1 MSTPGPLTGRLA
13 LVTGGTRGIGAATT
27 DALAGLGASVVATYR
42 SDEASARAYAERRTH
57 PQGAVDVLAYDTAAG
72 PEDPGSAERL
82 LDQVRRDHGDVDILV
97 ANASAPYPLLPLTD
111 LTAEVLVAKTSTDVS
126 ALHRLVVALA
136 PGMLER
142 GFGRLIVVGS
152 LHAHGP
158 TAPGMA
164 ASGVAKAALAAYLT
178 FVVDE
183 LTGSGVTANLV
194 EPGFIDTDA
203 SSHLPDQVKHVL
215 EGLTPSARTG
225 GPSDVGGP
233 IAWLATEAA
242 AFINGTRLPVA
253 GGLNHP
259 VAIKRILALGEGVIP
274 S

>member
-13 LVTGGTRGIGAATT
+13 LVTGGTRGIGAATS
-27 DALAGLGASVVATYR
+27 DALADLGATVVATYR
-42 SDEASARAYAERRTH
+42 SDEASACSFAQRTTH
-57 PQGAVDVLAYDTAAG
+57 PQGSVDVLAYDTAAG
-72 PEDPGSAERL
+72 PKDPASAEQL
-82 LDQVRRDHGDVDILV
+82 LDRVRGDHGDIDILV
-97 ANASAPYPLLPLTD
+97 ANASAPYPVRPLAD
-111 LTAEVLVAKTSTDVS
+111 LTADNLVTKASTDIS
-126 ALHRLVVALA
+126 ALHRLVIALA

-203 SSHLPDQVKHVL
+203 SSHLPDRVKRVL
-215 EGLTPSARTG
+215 QGLTPSARTG
-225 GPSDVGGP
+225 EPVDVSGP

-253 GGLNHP
+253 GGMNHP
-259 VAIKRILALGEGVIP
+259 IAIKRILALREG
-274 S
+274 